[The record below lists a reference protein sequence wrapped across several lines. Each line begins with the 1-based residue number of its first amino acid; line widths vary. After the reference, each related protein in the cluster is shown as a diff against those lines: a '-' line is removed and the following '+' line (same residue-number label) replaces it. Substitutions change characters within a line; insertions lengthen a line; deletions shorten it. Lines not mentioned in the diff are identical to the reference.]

1 MQLTDLYNE
10 LLNNQLPI
18 YTDSKQVVS
27 LLDKRGLNNC
37 HFTESFDFINS
48 ASKAFVIPTTYEFQQ
63 QSNQLWQQK
72 FASIL
77 LLFSAVK
84 FDNSVMAIDYTLEQF
99 LGLNLADLLIKRQG
113 FYQQI
118 AKSSELT
125 IKSAESSSLSVRLSD
140 KLETANFD
148 EILKPG
154 WQYSFA
160 EICEASIVNIKED
173 KSSFCCEGKFSFDGI
188 IYTIGNQANRERNQD
203 KLIRLTQAINNARQ
217 KYLLIEDNQIKS
229 LVLDDK
235 DQTNLLTAM
244 DYAELERGL
253 ALTELAFGCNA
264 QLHPNIINWQLN
276 SVANEGVYG
285 THLGIGMANKCPHI
299 DFIQAGITP

>member
-37 HFTESFDFINS
+37 HFTESFDFISS

-99 LGLNLADLLIKRQG
+99 LGLNLADLLIKRQD
-113 FYQQI
+113 FYKQI
-118 AKSSELT
+118 ANSSSLT
-125 IKSAESSSLSVRLSD
+125 IKSAESSTLSVRLSD

-173 KSSFCCEGKFSFDGI
+173 KSSFCCDGKFSFDGI

-253 ALTELAFGCNA
+253 AITELAFGCNT

-299 DFIQAGITP
+299 DFIKAGITP